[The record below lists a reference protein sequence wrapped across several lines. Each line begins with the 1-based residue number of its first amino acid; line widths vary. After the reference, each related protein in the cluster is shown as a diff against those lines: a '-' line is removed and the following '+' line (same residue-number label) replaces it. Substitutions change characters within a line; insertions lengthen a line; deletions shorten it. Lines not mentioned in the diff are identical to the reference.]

1 MRMKNLNINCEI
13 NSITDCCTNLFTK
26 SVVSVLLLFTFTS
39 ILFINTATAQTE
51 PMYSQYMYNMLGVN
65 PAYAGNREATSLNFF
80 QRRQWVGIAG
90 APQTTSVSVDGASS
104 DNKFGWGVQLY
115 DDKLGVEKADGA
127 NLMLSTHI
135 QVSDKGIL
143 SGGLSLGLMNYRL
156 DLMNVQGRFTPSDPA
171 FYANFNKW
179 LPDVGLGIYYNTDK
193 FYAGISVP
201 NVLKSRLSA
210 FDVMNSG
217 IQKVNST
224 HLFFTTGYVFDV
236 SDEVKIKPSTMIKAV
251 SGAPIEADLNTNV
264 WLKDVIGLGFSYRT
278 GDAMVGMAEAQVSEN
293 LRIGYAYDMT
303 ISPLKYYNN
312 GSHEMMM
319 RYEFGNNKSKVKS
332 TRYF

>member
-1 MRMKNLNINCEI
+1 MKNLKHKMII
-13 NSITDCCTNLFTK
+13 HKSYSIFNRVENGLIIIPIMLLILLITN
-26 SVVSVLLLFTFTS
+26 TS
-39 ILFINTATAQTE
+39 TAQTE

-90 APQTTSVSVDGASS
+90 APQTTSVSLDGASS

-135 QVSDKGIL
+135 QVTEKGIL
-143 SGGLSLGLMNYRL
+143 SGGLSLGLMNYRI

-193 FYAGISVP
+193 FYVGLSVP

-224 HLFFTTGYVFDV
+224 HLFFTTGYVFSV
-236 SDEVKIKPSTMIKAV
+236 NDEVKIKPSTMIKAV

-264 WLKDVIGLGFSYRT
+264 WLKDIIGLGFSYRT
-278 GDAMVGMAEAQVSEN
+278 GDAMVGMAEAQINEN
-293 LRIGYAYDMT
+293 LRVGYAYDMT
-303 ISPLKYYNN
+303 ISTLKYYNN
-312 GSHEMMM
+312 GSHEMMV

>member
-1 MRMKNLNINCEI
+1 MNQSNNKIKNIRK
-13 NSITDCCTNLFTK
+13 SIAIVSFTI
-26 SVVSVLLLFTFTS
+26 TS

-143 SGGLSLGLMNYRL
+143 SGGLSLGLMNYRI